1 MELPV
6 SLQAMQFL
14 LAGGLGILL
23 GLFYD
28 FLRAVRR
35 QYPRLTRL
43 MDALFC
49 ILLLLSLLL
58 FTLLRRR
65 SKIFRGGRST

>member
-43 MDALFC
+43 MDC
-49 ILLLLSLLL
+49 LLYTS
-58 FTLLRRR
+58 RCV
-65 SKIFRGGRST
+65 